1 MGQQQ
6 LLLIVLGVIIVGIAV
21 LAGLFLFKF
30 QAVENKRDVV
40 ANEAHNIATLAIQ
53 YYKKARIY
61 GGGQYSYAEWD
72 IPGELKITNNGS
84 YTAIVTPPDKVEI
97 IGVGNEFVS
106 NGDSV
111 KVKVTIIGTDITT
124 QILN

>member
-6 LLLIVLGVIIVGIAV
+6 LLLIILGVIIVGIAV
-21 LAGLFLFKF
+21 VAGIFLFKF

-40 ANEAHNIATLAIQ
+40 ANEAHNIATLAVQ

-61 GGGQYSYAEWD
+61 GGGEYSYAGWD
-72 IPGELKITNNGS
+72 VPETLKNTSNGS
-84 YTAIVTPPDKVEI
+84 YTRTILSPDKIEI

-111 KVKVTIIGTDITT
+111 KVKVTIVGTDITT